1 MSSEYNGWKL
11 LDNIIVVIAAAEN
24 TKYGCRQGYIVD
36 PKNKKQLESALDW
49 GRRAVYEHD
58 EDGNLLKDDKGI
70 LLWHYEDAKAV
81 ETDNKDFT
89 LQLLESAGG
98 SSQGGKLSFWN
109 CLITKDDIKCVVGI
123 NSELLLEL
131 MLQST
136 FTNGVC
142 DKKICF
148 ARKNGNVGALHPK
161 MTQYKDAIKDNKIR
175 KSVNTKK
182 TSKWQLGHNYVTLS
196 KNEFYLGNFYQPIKY
211 DYNNETSWT
220 MRKDVLHKLRTQ
232 TEYGKSKSGYVGC
245 ESIHVMEFDISKDR
259 KEVLAEPENHIKSL
273 MEKRPLSDVSLDDYI
288 SAFKNDFDTTLAENA
303 KRTPDRRYN
312 LTEFYTARWSGEG
325 YLSTELLAKCPS
337 RTPGNIQMEA
347 SDDYYAKVDE
357 LLRYMKEQVLNELR
371 TGKYYTSERELIKLI
386 KSTDGK
392 LTELDLDL
400 IYEILKCSAATNTN
414 GYYVYKLMYDNNE
427 EYLYTYE
434 EIFNRIKELLQ

>member
-24 TKYGCRQGYIVD
+24 TKYGCSQGYIVD
-36 PKNKKQLESALDW
+36 PKNKKQLESALAW
-49 GRRAVYEHD
+49 GRRAVYEQD
-58 EDGNLLKDDKGI
+58 KDGNLLKDDKGI
-70 LLWHYEDAKAV
+70 LIWHYEDAKAV

-142 DKKICF
+142 DKTVCF
-148 ARKNGNVGALHPK
+148 ARKNGNVGALHPN

-196 KNEFYLGNFYQPIKY
+196 KNDFYLGNFYQPIKY
-211 DYNNETSWT
+211 DYDYETSWT
-220 MRKDVLHKLRTQ
+220 MRGDILHKLRTE
-232 TEYGKSKSGYVGC
+232 TEYGKSKSGYLGR
-245 ESIHVMEFDISKDR
+245 ESIGIIMLNIDKNR
-259 KEVLAEPENHIKSL
+259 KEVLAEPESHIQSL
-273 MEKRPLSDVSLDDYI
+273 MEKRPLSDVSLEDYMD
-288 SAFKNDFDTTLAENA
+288 AFKNDFDTTLKANA
-303 KRTPDRRYN
+303 KRKIDNRYS
-312 LTEFYTARWSGEG
+312 LREFYTGNWSGEG
-325 YLSTELLAKCPS
+325 YLSTEMLAKCPS
-337 RTPGNIQMEA
+337 RTPGGIQMEA
-347 SDDYYAKVDE
+347 SDDYYEKVDE
-357 LLRYMKEQVLNELR
+357 LLSYMKKKVLNALR
-371 TGKYYTSERELIKLI
+371 TGKYYTSGRELIKLI
-386 KSTDGK
+386 KSIDGK
-392 LTELDLDL
+392 ITELDLDL
-400 IYEILKCSAATNTN
+400 IYEILKCSAATNTDR
-414 GYYVYKLMYDNNE
+414 YYVYKLIHDNEE
-427 EYLYTYE
+427 EYLYTYDDV
-434 EIFNRIKELLQ
+434 FNRIKELLQ